1 MAPDPEWLWL
11 WHRLAAKALI
21 RPLAWEPTYATGVVL
36 KIKIKKPSKFD
47 YVLFV
52 YFFLLFPLPWE
63 IDLTKH
69 CYDLCQKMFCLCSL
83 LGVLWCYV

>member
-1 MAPDPEWLWL
+1 MPRLWG
-11 WHRLAAKALI
+11 RLAVTALI

-52 YFFLLFPLPWE
+52 YLFIFVFSKAAPVAYVGSQARGL
-63 IDLTKH
+63 IGAVAS
-69 CYDLCQKMFCLCSL
+69 SL
-83 LGVLWCYV
+83 RRSHSNSGSDPHV